1 MSQRVSAS
9 IMVIGTDLHFCY
21 LMRRYVRE
29 SAHPL
34 LFAGP
39 DEKAVDLA
47 QREKPAIIVME
58 AGLMDTKGQQMLS
71 TLKTNESTCEIP
83 VVMCS
88 WHDEDP
94 EKLEQGADVYLRM
107 PILYGDFLAAL
118 TNLGL

>member
-47 QREKPAIIVME
+47 EREKPAIIVLE
-58 AGLMDTKGQQMLS
+58 AGLLDTKGRQMLT
-71 TLKTNESTCEIP
+71 TLKTNKSTCEIP
-83 VVMCS
+83 VIMCS

-94 EKLEQGADVYLRM
+94 DKLEQGADVYLRM
-107 PILYGDFLAAL
+107 PILYGDFLVTLA
-118 TNLGL
+118 NLGL

>member
-9 IMVIGTDLHFCY
+9 ILVIGNDLHFCY

-47 QREKPAIIVME
+47 QREKPAIIVLE
-58 AGLMDTKGQQMLS
+58 AGLLDTRGQQMLT
-71 TLKTNESTCEIP
+71 TLKMNESTCGIP
-83 VVMCS
+83 IVMCS

-94 EKLEQGADVYLRM
+94 EKLEGGADVYLRM

-118 TNLGL
+118 ANLGL